1 MMLHTPAFMRNVL
14 ECQNR
19 WTTKDLHRMAT
30 TYKLGTKEGEPP
42 LDILEFPSK

>member
-30 TYKLGTKEGEPP
+30 TYKLGTKEGESP